1 MSRSAFAAHFRDVVG
16 QPVMGYLTELRL
28 QLAVD
33 LLHRGDRTVAEIA
46 TAVGYESDA
55 SFSRVFKRHHGT
67 SPRQARQA
75 G

>member
-1 MSRSAFAAHFRDVVG
+1 MEYVTDVR
-16 QPVMGYLTELRL
+16 M

-33 LLHRGDRTVAEIA
+33 LLHRGEATVAEIA

-55 SFSRVFKRHHGT
+55 SFSRVFKRHVGRP
-67 SPRQARQA
+67 PRELRRA

>member
-1 MSRSAFAAHFRDVVG
+1 M
-16 QPVMGYLTELRL
+16 

-33 LLHRGDRTVAEIA
+33 LLHRSDRTVAEVA

-55 SFSRVFKRHHGT
+55 SFSRVFKRHTGT
-67 SPRQARQA
+67 SPRQVRQLPARRDQA